1 MAFKLGLEKLGLL
14 CLRSPWLAALVIALI
29 TVAAGIGVS
38 RLSVDDSLSELFRS
52 NTAEFRQYERL
63 DTRFPSSEYDVL
75 VVVEGKN
82 LLTREGLIAL
92 RNMVIEFQFA
102 PATKG
107 VISLFSSREPPVNG
121 GIPGQLFPEDLP
133 EGAAFDALVTKAR
146 ENRIIK
152 DRLLSSDGQL
162 ALIVI
167 PLDKDGVKQ
176 EGLAEVARQIEATA
190 KEQLKGAGL
199 TASLSGVPIYQLE
212 IRNAV
217 QHDRV
222 LFNGIGFAV
231 GALICFIFMRS
242 LAFTF
247 IAIAGPVIAVVW
259 ALGLLGFIN
268 IQLNLFLNV
277 ITPLI
282 MVISFADSMHMV
294 FAIRRRM
301 IAGDDAKSAA
311 RHAVQHVGP
320 ASLLTMLT
328 NQVAFVSLIFSDSA
342 LIRGFGIAGI
352 LSTTIVFFVVIAL
365 APTLAAIMLK
375 NQKLSTQSF
384 KDGDAGMN
392 WLNGVSNWLARHL
405 KACAAFYTL
414 LGVSLV
420 ALFGYTYLQLQPK
433 YKLADQVP
441 DQEQAMQ
448 AAGRLDQKLT
458 GASPIH
464 VLVEWEEGNLYDVR
478 RLDAVARVHDI
489 VEQTAGLGNVWS
501 LHTLRRWLAEGGQT
515 NIGTLKQYV
524 GVLPEYLTRR
534 FITKEEDAV
543 VVTGRVPD
551 IDAGDILPTVSKL
564 DVALAP
570 VRAANPDITISVTGL
585 PAIAARNSA
594 NMIDQLNGG
603 LFIDILMAMI
613 IIMVAFRSVSTG
625 LYSLIP
631 NLLPILAAGA
641 MLHWSGIGL
650 QFASIVALTVAFGL
664 AIDNIVHYLYRQ
676 QLEDEAEGGSIASIE
691 RTMKAIGPVVI
702 LTTAVLVAGLGMP
715 LFSALPSLRL
725 FGLLSIVVLSVA
737 LLSVIIFLPSIIFL
751 VRKIMAGSAKSDAKQ
766 EAPAE

>member
-1 MAFKLGLEKLGLL
+1 MALKLGLEKLGLL
-14 CLRSPWLAALVIALI
+14 CLRNPWLAALALALI
-29 TVAAGIGVS
+29 TALAAVGVS

-75 VVVEGKN
+75 VVVEGDVLKREN
-82 LLTREGLIAL
+82 LTAL
-92 RNMVIEFQFA
+92 RNTVIEFQFVA
-102 PATKG
+102 ATKG
-107 VISLFSSREPPVNG
+107 VISLFSSREPPENG
-121 GIPGQLFPEDLP
+121 GVPAQLFPEELP
-133 EGAAFDALVTKAR
+133 QGEAYDALIAKAK

-176 EGLAEVARQIEATA
+176 EGLAEVVRQIEATFR
-190 KEQLKGAGL
+190 EQLKDSGL
-199 TASLSGVPIYQLE
+199 RASLSGVPIYQLE

-217 QHDRV
+217 QHDRI
-222 LFNGIGFAV
+222 LFNGIGFAF
-231 GALICFIFMRS
+231 GALICFLFLRS
-242 LAFTF
+242 LTFTV
-247 IAIAGPVIAVVW
+247 IAIAGPLMAVVW
-259 ALGLLGFIN
+259 SLGLLGFIDMR
-268 IQLNLFLNV
+268 LNLFLNV

-301 IAGDDAKSAA
+301 ITGDDARAAA
-311 RHAVQHVGP
+311 RYAVTTVGP
-320 ASLLTMLT
+320 ASLLTMIT
-328 NQVAFVSLIFSDSA
+328 NQVAFISLIFSDSA

-352 LSTTIVFFVVIAL
+352 LSTTLVFFVVIAL
-365 APTLAAIMLK
+365 APTLSAILLRRRTLATK
-375 NQKLSTQSF
+375 EF
-384 KDGDAGMN
+384 KQDDTGMN
-392 WLNGVSNWLARHL
+392 WLDGLAARLAGHL
-405 KACAAFYTL
+405 KTYAAAYTAL
-414 LGVSLV
+414 SVVLVGV
-420 ALFGYTYLQLQPK
+420 FGYTYLQLQPK

-464 VLVEWEEGNLYDVR
+464 VLVEWKDGALYDER
-478 RLDAVARVHDI
+478 RLNAIAQVHDI
-489 VEQTAGLGNVWS
+489 VEQTSGLGNVWS
-501 LHTLRRWLAEGGQT
+501 LHTLRRWLAEGGE
-515 NIGTLKQYV
+515 NSLDVLKQYV
-524 GVLPEYLTRR
+524 DVLPEYLTRR

-564 DVALAP
+564 DAALQP

-594 NMIDQLNGG
+594 NMISQLNEG
-603 LFIDILMAMI
+603 LFVDIFMAMLVLI
-613 IIMVAFRSVSTG
+613 VAFRSISAG
-625 LYSLIP
+625 IYSLIP

-676 QLEDEAEGGSIASIE
+676 QIEDETEPDGL
-691 RTMKAIGPVVI
+691 KATDNTIRHIGPVVM
-702 LTTAVLVAGLGMP
+702 LTTAVLIVGLGMP
-715 LFSALPSLRL
+715 IFSALPSLRL
-725 FGLLSIVVLSVA
+725 FGILSVVVLAVA
-737 LLSVIIFLPSIIFL
+737 LISVIVFLPAIVFFI
-751 VRKIMAGSAKSDAKQ
+751 RKLTARPVPDVKR